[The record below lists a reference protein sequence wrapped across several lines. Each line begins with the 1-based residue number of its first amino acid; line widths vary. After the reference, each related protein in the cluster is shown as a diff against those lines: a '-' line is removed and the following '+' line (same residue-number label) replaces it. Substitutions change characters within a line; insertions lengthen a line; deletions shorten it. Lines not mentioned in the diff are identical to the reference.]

1 MSGGA
6 DIKIRQKAVGQRAES
21 LTKKTSVAE
30 EQWRSVSARKT
41 VKKAG
46 WERREYESEGVVSER
61 EKIRSLVQNR
71 PYKTVTFN

>member
-21 LTKKTSVAE
+21 LTKKTIVAE
-30 EQWRSVSARKT
+30 EQWRSVSARKN

-46 WERREYESEGVVSER
+46 WAGRDESE
-61 EKIRSLVQNR
+61 
-71 PYKTVTFN
+71 